1 MALQTKNVQVAGFDQ
16 ARIGG
21 TVWRMAGHAT
31 LCLDRL
37 VLEHKGS
44 LLIRMA
50 CVANRIPRCRRAQLL
65 AYKATVGIVT
75 IRTLNESFFHAMVE
89 RHIEL
94 RLDFL
99 MTGVAEGRLSFD

>member
-1 MALQTKNVQVAGFDQ
+1 M
-16 ARIGG
+16 
-21 TVWRMAGHAT
+21 WRMAGHAT
-31 LCLDRL
+31 LRLDRL

-50 CVANRIPRCRRAQLL
+50 CEANRIPRCRRAQLL
-65 AYKATVGIVT
+65 ANEPSVGIVT
-75 IRTLNESFFHAMVE
+75 VRALNEPFFHAMVE

-99 MTGVAEGRLSFD
+99 MAGVAEAWLNFD